1 MASPTNP
8 SWSIAVP
15 AVGLA
20 TLAATW
26 GRDLPALLAVTVGL
40 VLVVAV
46 VTAVHHAEIVAAR
59 VGEPFGTLTLAVAVT
74 IIEVALILT
83 LMLTTPDEAE
93 TLARDTA
100 YAAVMVI
107 LAGVVGSCLLVG
119 TLKHHA
125 QDFKASGAS
134 GALSALTVL
143 VVLTLVLP
151 RFTRSTD
158 GGTYTTAQ
166 LLVMS
171 AITLALYGVF
181 VFVQTSRHRSYF
193 LPDAPE
199 ASDDEGEDDTAH
211 LQPSRRT
218 ARASL
223 GLLVACL
230 VVVVGLAKVLSPTLK
245 DIVSTVGAPASTVG
259 VVIAVLVLAPETLAA
274 VRAAAANRLQTSM
287 NLALGSGLASI
298 GLTIPTIAVASLI
311 LDVPLELGLTAPEI
325 VMLSLAVFVSG
336 MTVQRGRVT
345 VLQGAIH
352 LSVFGAFLF
361 LAFVP

>member
-8 SWSIAVP
+8 PWSLAVP

-26 GRDLPALLAVTVGL
+26 GRDLPAVLAAAVGA

-46 VTAVHHAEIVAAR
+46 LAAVHHAEIVAAR
-59 VGEPFGTLTLAVAVT
+59 VGEPFGTLTLAIAVT
-74 IIEVALILT
+74 VIEVALILT

-151 RFTRSTD
+151 RFTRSTG

-181 VFVQTSRHRSYF
+181 VFVQTSRHRNYF
-193 LPDAPE
+193 VPDAPE
-199 ASDDEGEDDTAH
+199 DSEDDPDDGVH
-211 LQPSRRT
+211 EQPSLRT

-245 DIVSTVGAPASTVG
+245 DIVSTLGAPASTVG

-325 VMLSLAVFVSG
+325 VMLILAVFVSG